1 MLREGRGV
9 RVVFPVGKTA
19 YREAIVDTKTVAMS
33 EAWWWFVDGWR
44 LYKLAPWRWVI
55 ATLLWTIIVVG
66 LVLLFS
72 FAGAFLSILLFPI
85 AYAGFLQGASELQR
99 GRPLTIRHVFRGL
112 TTPSKMLPLLFLGLL
127 PIGFALAS
135 LTSVL
140 LLGTFMPGLLVVT
153 TLGILTSIA
162 FLYACPLVMF
172 AGVGPIR
179 AIKSSYDACAK
190 NIGASF
196 IVILALL
203 FMATATVITFGLGL
217 FLAMPVGFCALYLS
231 YTSIYGQS

>member
-1 MLREGRGV
+1 M
-9 RVVFPVGKTA
+9 
-19 YREAIVDTKTVAMS
+19 DTKTVAMS
-33 EAWWWFVDGWR
+33 EAWWWFVGGWR
-44 LYKLAPWRWVI
+44 LYKLAPWRWLI

-85 AYAGFLQGASELQR
+85 AYAGFLQGASELQG
-99 GRPLTIRHVFRGL
+99 GRVLTIRHVFPGL

-127 PIGFALAS
+127 HIGFALTS
-135 LTSVL
+135 LTFVIL
-140 LLGTFMPGLLVVT
+140 LGGTFMPGLLAVT
-153 TLGILTSIA
+153 ILGILTSIP

-179 AIKSSYDACAK
+179 AIKSSYGACAK
-190 NIGASF
+190 NIGVSF

-217 FLAMPVGFCALYLS
+217 FLAMPIVDPKFRTTG
-231 YTSIYGQS
+231 

>member
-1 MLREGRGV
+1 V
-9 RVVFPVGKTA
+9 R
-19 YREAIVDTKTVAMS
+19 MS
-33 EAWWWFVDGWR
+33 EAWRWFVGGWR
-44 LYKLAPWRWVI
+44 LYKLAPWRWLI
-55 ATLLWTIIVVG
+55 ATLLWTIIAVG

-99 GRPLTIRHVFRGL
+99 GRALTIRHVFRGL

-135 LTSVL
+135 LTFVL
-140 LLGTFMPGLLVVT
+140 LLGTFMPGLLAVT
-153 TLGILTSIA
+153 ILGIL
-162 FLYACPLVMF
+162 V
-172 AGVGPIR
+172 
-179 AIKSSYDACAK
+179 
-190 NIGASF
+190 
-196 IVILALL
+196 LL

>member
-1 MLREGRGV
+1 
-9 RVVFPVGKTA
+9 
-19 YREAIVDTKTVAMS
+19 VDTKTVGMS
-33 EAWWWFVDGWR
+33 EAWRWFVGGWR
-44 LYKLAPWRWVI
+44 LYKLAPWRWLI
-55 ATLLWTIIVVG
+55 ATLLWTIIAVG

-85 AYAGFLQGASELQR
+85 VYAGFLQGASELQR
-99 GRPLTIRHVFRGL
+99 GGELTIRHVFRGV
-112 TTPSKMLPLLFLGLL
+112 TTRSKILPLLFLGLL

-135 LTSVL
+135 LTFVIL
-140 LLGTFMPGLLVVT
+140 LGGTFMPGLLVVT
-153 TLGILTSIA
+153 TLGIPTSIA

-203 FMATATVITFGLGL
+203 FMAMATVFTFGLGL